1 MFITAWENPDRRL
14 SESLL
19 SYMLKGPDPGVIGD
33 VSRREEADEEAK
45 KNKRKLL
52 CKSCLNEITSEE
64 YGIAVQGS
72 HSHTFM
78 NPRGI
83 VFRIACF
90 LNAQGCFVVGK
101 PTLEYTWFPGYTWS
115 HVICSSCLNHLG
127 WHYQS
132 GGSSFFGLI
141 LDQLMER

>member
-1 MFITAWENPDRRL
+1 MFMTAQEKPDKNS
-14 SESLL
+14 SESFLPQI
-19 SYMLKGPDPGVIGD
+19 MKGSGTGTIGEVLQRD
-33 VSRREEADEEAK
+33 EADEEAK
-45 KNKRKLL
+45 KNKKKLL
-52 CKSCLNEITSEE
+52 CRLCLNEITSEE
-64 YGIAVQGS
+64 YGIAVQGA

-90 LNAQGCFVVGK
+90 LNAQGCFIVGK

-115 HVICSSCLNHLG
+115 HVICSNCLNHLG